1 MIVRVKREKT
11 VAVVGDDGWSSFDNL
26 SGSRVQLQSQV
37 DCVSSVDGF
46 YVSGD

>member
-26 SGSRVQLQSQV
+26 SGSHLQSQV